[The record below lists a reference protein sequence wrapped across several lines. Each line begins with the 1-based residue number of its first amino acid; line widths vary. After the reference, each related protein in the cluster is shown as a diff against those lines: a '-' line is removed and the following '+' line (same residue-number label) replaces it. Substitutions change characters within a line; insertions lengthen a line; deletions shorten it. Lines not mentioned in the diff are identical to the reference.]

1 MDAVKEQLLHCVEM
15 AVNRTFALGCDI
27 FDHPECGGEERYA
40 STLLTRFLEE
50 NNFTVERG
58 VGGME
63 TAFRAVWERGSGG
76 PSVGMMMEYDAL
88 PNLGHACG
96 HHLQSVTAISA
107 ALALREACPED
118 FKLVLY
124 GTPDE
129 EGNGGKIAMIEGGC
143 FRDVDVVFGYH
154 TSKMTYASHSNRA
167 LAPFR
172 VTFRGTPSHASGA
185 PWKGRSA
192 LDAMLLCFHGLEIMR
207 EHVEDG
213 CRIHYSVCEGTG
225 PSNIVPETAVA
236 HITLRAGGRRYL
248 EDMVRRMRRVV
259 EGACMMTDTEAEFEP
274 LPVYWNY
281 VPVESLRQVVLDAAE
296 EIGAPKLH
304 REARAS
310 GGSSDVGNVSWV
322 APTVNVY
329 TYYCDHDGHTIP
341 HRNEGKSE
349 KARASAIN
357 GAKIIALSA
366 CRILRDG
373 ALFRAIREE
382 HTRMLQS

>member
-129 EGNGGKIAMIEGGC
+129 EGNGGKIFHIHAQKQLLHTTIANQTDNTDFFQWNAGFQAAPVKQGSHTAADGIGQCFPLAFYGVFNPADHIGTPGALGVVHTLDGQLPAAGIHQNADHRGGA
-143 FRDVDVVFGYH
+143 DVQGNRKSRLQGIRGDFGGKTLRKNLFPSVLGKRHCDIRFHKVTAGTHRHAVYGYQ
-154 TSKMTYASHSNRA
+154 TLSASA
-167 LAPFR
+167 LAAAGSIR
-172 VTFRGTPSHASGA
+172 
-185 PWKGRSA
+185 K
-192 LDAMLLCFHGLEIMR
+192 
-207 EHVEDG
+207 
-213 CRIHYSVCEGTG
+213 
-225 PSNIVPETAVA
+225 ETAVA
-236 HITLRAGGRRYL
+236 QCLQQRRFMRDIQLYL
-248 EDMVRRMRRVV
+248 LGQDQN
-259 EGACMMTDTEAEFEP
+259 
-274 LPVYWNY
+274 PVCHGIS
-281 VPVESLRQVVLDAAE
+281 PV
-296 EIGAPKLH
+296 
-304 REARAS
+304 
-310 GGSSDVGNVSWV
+310 WV
-322 APTVNVY
+322 F
-329 TYYCDHDGHTIP
+329 
-341 HRNEGKSE
+341 
-349 KARASAIN
+349 
-357 GAKIIALSA
+357 
-366 CRILRDG
+366 
-373 ALFRAIREE
+373 LFW
-382 HTRMLQS
+382 

>member
-50 NNFTVERG
+50 NDFTVERG

-88 PNLGHACG
+88 PN
-96 HHLQSVTAISA
+96 
-107 ALALREACPED
+107 
-118 FKLVLY
+118 LY

-281 VPVESLRQVVLDAAE
+281 VSVEPLRQVVLDAAA

-349 KARASAIN
+349 KACASAIN

-382 HTRMLQS
+382 HARMLQS